1 MPWQTLALLL
11 ATVSFDTVGQLSF
24 KRAAML
30 PNAHSGLRYWQTL
43 MQQPSIWLGLACYV
57 AEFLL
62 WLAFL
67 SLVPLSQGVLLVSL
81 NVVTVMLAGRWFFQ
95 ETLTPWRVAGMLLVA
110 SGVAVV
116 GAF

>member
-1 MPWQTLALLL
+1 MSFSTLLLLL
-11 ATVSFDTVGQLSF
+11 ATVTFDTVGQLSF
-24 KRAAML
+24 KHAAMR
-30 PNAHSGLRYWQTL
+30 PNLHEGLRYWQTL
-43 MQQPSIWLGLACYV
+43 MQEPSIWLGIVCYV

-81 NVVTVMLAGRWFFQ
+81 NVVTVMLAGRWFFR
-95 ETLTPWRVAGMLLVA
+95 ETLTPLRIAGMLLVA
-110 SGVAVV
+110 TGVAVV